1 MNPDADYDAW
11 VKKRRDAPPA
21 NDLTDRI
28 MTAIEQSGRALPP
41 VTLAVNGPAPKSGG
55 LLTQTGPILMWTA
68 ASLIF
73 VARIAALV
81 GNLVFPT
88 NSYPEYAVD
97 QRIEEVPH
105 EHRSVSRS

>member
-1 MNPDADYDAW
+1 MNPDAEFDAW
-11 VKKRRDAPPA
+11 LKQRRDVRPA
-21 NDLTDRI
+21 DDLADRI
-28 MTAIEQSGRALPP
+28 MTAVEQSARASP
-41 VTLAVNGPAPKSGG
+41 VETVAAASMPTR
-55 LLTQTGPILMWTA
+55 LLRQTGPILLWTA

-73 VARIAALV
+73 VARIASLV

-97 QRIEEVPH
+97 QRIEEVPD